1 MIHLENENFDELIK
15 DKVVVDFFA
24 TWCGPCKM
32 LGPVFEELSTEIN
45 VTEQTTNKVK
55 ITKDLKKYCEFIKV
69 DIDEHEDLCRK
80 YKVMSV
86 PTLIVFDKGKEVK
99 RNIGFIP
106 KDKLKEFIK

>member
-1 MIHLENENFDELIK
+1 MIHLEKENFDELIK
-15 DKVVVDFFA
+15 GKVVVDFFA

-45 VTEQTTNKVK
+45 DIK
-55 ITKDLKKYCEFIKV
+55 FIKV

>member
-1 MIHLENENFDELIK
+1 MIYLEKENFDELIK

-45 VTEQTTNKVK
+45 DIKFV
-55 ITKDLKKYCEFIKV
+55 KV

-86 PTLIVFDKGKEVK
+86 PTLIVFDNGKEIK

>member
-45 VTEQTTNKVK
+45 DIK
-55 ITKDLKKYCEFIKV
+55 FIKV

-106 KDKLKEFIK
+106 KEKLKEFIK

>member
-15 DKVVVDFFA
+15 EKVIVDFFA

-45 VTEQTTNKVK
+45 DIK
-55 ITKDLKKYCEFIKV
+55 FIKV

-86 PTLIVFDKGKEVK
+86 PTLIVFDNGKEIK

>member
-45 VTEQTTNKVK
+45 NIKFV
-55 ITKDLKKYCEFIKV
+55 KV

-86 PTLIVFDKGKEVK
+86 PTLIVFDNGKEIK

>member
-45 VTEQTTNKVK
+45 DIK
-55 ITKDLKKYCEFIKV
+55 FIKV

-106 KDKLKEFIK
+106 KDRLKEFIK

>member
-1 MIHLENENFDELIK
+1 MIHLENENFDDLIK

-45 VTEQTTNKVK
+45 DIK
-55 ITKDLKKYCEFIKV
+55 FIKV

>member
-1 MIHLENENFDELIK
+1 MIHLEKENFDELIK

-45 VTEQTTNKVK
+45 DIKFV
-55 ITKDLKKYCEFIKV
+55 KV

-86 PTLIVFDKGKEVK
+86 PTLIVFDNGKEMK

>member
-1 MIHLENENFDELIK
+1 MIHLEKENFDELIK

-45 VTEQTTNKVK
+45 DIK
-55 ITKDLKKYCEFIKV
+55 FIKV

-99 RNIGFIP
+99 RNIGLIP

>member
-1 MIHLENENFDELIK
+1 MIHLENKNFDELIK

-45 VTEQTTNKVK
+45 DIK
-55 ITKDLKKYCEFIKV
+55 FIKV

>member
-1 MIHLENENFDELIK
+1 MIHLEKENFDELIK

-45 VTEQTTNKVK
+45 DIKFV
-55 ITKDLKKYCEFIKV
+55 KV

-106 KDKLKEFIK
+106 KDKLTEFIK

>member
-45 VTEQTTNKVK
+45 DIK
-55 ITKDLKKYCEFIKV
+55 FIKV
-69 DIDEHEDLCRK
+69 DIDKHEDLCRK

-106 KDKLKEFIK
+106 KDRLKEFIK

>member
-1 MIHLENENFDELIK
+1 MIHLEKENFDELIK

-45 VTEQTTNKVK
+45 DIK
-55 ITKDLKKYCEFIKV
+55 FIKV

-99 RNIGFIP
+99 RKIGFIP
-106 KDKLKEFIK
+106 KDKLQEFIK

>member
-15 DKVVVDFFA
+15 DKVVVDFYA

-45 VTEQTTNKVK
+45 DIK
-55 ITKDLKKYCEFIKV
+55 FIKV

-106 KDKLKEFIK
+106 KDRLKEFIK

>member
-32 LGPVFEELSTEIN
+32 LGPVFEEVSNE
-45 VTEQTTNKVK
+45 VK
-55 ITKDLKKYCEFIKV
+55 DIKFIKV
-69 DIDEHEDLCRK
+69 DIDKHEDLCRK

-106 KDKLKEFIK
+106 KDRLKEFIK

>member
-1 MIHLENENFDELIK
+1 METKNFDELIK

-45 VTEQTTNKVK
+45 DIK
-55 ITKDLKKYCEFIKV
+55 FIKV

>member
-1 MIHLENENFDELIK
+1 MIHLEKENFDELIK

-45 VTEQTTNKVK
+45 DIKFV
-55 ITKDLKKYCEFIKV
+55 KV

-86 PTLIVFDKGKEVK
+86 PTLIVFDNGK
-99 RNIGFIP
+99 
-106 KDKLKEFIK
+106 

>member
-45 VTEQTTNKVK
+45 DIKFV
-55 ITKDLKKYCEFIKV
+55 KV
-69 DIDEHEDLCRK
+69 DIDELEDLCRK

-86 PTLIVFDKGKEVK
+86 PTLIVFDNGKEIK

>member
-1 MIHLENENFDELIK
+1 MIHLEKENFDELIK

-45 VTEQTTNKVK
+45 DIKFV
-55 ITKDLKKYCEFIKV
+55 KV

-86 PTLIVFDKGKEVK
+86 PTLIVFDNGKEIK

>member
-1 MIHLENENFDELIK
+1 MIHLEKENFDELIK

-45 VTEQTTNKVK
+45 DIK
-55 ITKDLKKYCEFIKV
+55 FIKV

-86 PTLIVFDKGKEVK
+86 PTLIVFDNGKEIK

>member
-45 VTEQTTNKVK
+45 DIK
-55 ITKDLKKYCEFIKV
+55 FIKV

-86 PTLIVFDKGKEVK
+86 PTLIVVDKGKEVK

>member
-32 LGPVFEELSTEIN
+32 LGPVFEEVSNE
-45 VTEQTTNKVK
+45 VK
-55 ITKDLKKYCEFIKV
+55 DIKFIKV
-69 DIDEHEDLCRK
+69 DIDKHEDLCRK

-86 PTLIVFDKGKEVK
+86 PTLILFDNGKEIK
-99 RNIGFIP
+99 RSIGFIP
-106 KDKLKEFIK
+106 KDRLKEFIK